1 MELYDV
7 TVIGGGPVGLFGATM
22 AGLHGM
28 KVKVIESLPELG
40 GQLYALYPEK
50 PIYDVAGFPSIMA
63 KDLAGALVAQMMR
76 FKPMVCLSESVL
88 SIEEHGSALTHEF
101 VLNTTKGSHR
111 SRSVLIAIGLG
122 SFVPRR
128 LPALGADRFEGDGV
142 HYFVPALAHFAGHR
156 VAVVGGGDTAV
167 DWALAIAQYARHV
180 HLIHRR
186 DEFRAQEESLRQIDS
201 ADNITVHTFA
211 EVAEILGSHTVEA
224 LRLSKLESDSEELLP
239 VDAVVGGLGFQPNLG
254 PAKTWGLDLKGSGL
268 VVSLATMSTNRAGIY
283 AVGDVAHYD
292 GKVKLIATG
301 FGEVGIALARIRTYL
316 HPELKGLPHS
326 TNVKS
331 LRQG

>member
-1 MELYDV
+1 MDLYDI
-7 TVIGGGPVGLFGATM
+7 TVIGGGPVGLFSATM

-28 KVKVIESLPELG
+28 KVKILESLPELG

-50 PIYDVAGFPSIMA
+50 PIYDVAGFPSILA
-63 KDLAGALVAQMMR
+63 KDLANALVSQMMR

-88 SIEEHGSALTHEF
+88 SIEERSQGSEYEF
-101 VLNTTKGSHR
+101 VLTTTKGAHR

-122 SFVPRR
+122 SFVPRK
-128 LPALGADRFEGDGV
+128 LPAMGADRFEDDGV
-142 HYFVPALAHFAGHR
+142 YYFVPSLTHFAGHR

-167 DWALAIAQYARHV
+167 DWALAVSNYAQHV

-186 DEFRAQEESLRQIDS
+186 DEFRAQEDSLRQVLESDT
-201 ADNITVHTFA
+201 ITVHTFA
-211 EVAEILGSHTVEA
+211 EVTEVIGAHTIEA
-224 LRLSKLESDSEELLP
+224 MRLAQTDADSEEILP
-239 VDAVVGGLGFQPNLG
+239 IDAVIGGLGFQPNLG
-254 PAKTWGLDLKGSGL
+254 PAKTWGLDLKGSGV
-268 VVSLATMSTNRAGIY
+268 VVSPSTMGTNRQGIF

-301 FGEVGIALARIRTYL
+301 FGEVGIALARIRTLL

-331 LRQG
+331 LRQH